1 MINVHDWKVTYN
13 NEIIAQ
19 VLSFVPN
26 VAGNKVLT
34 KALDGTVYIQTVGS
48 GIKHAKVEMLCSRE
62 QLDSVNESEAEGGVI
77 TVVYRDKT
85 YIGYWEEAPEWEA
98 VSRGEWYK
106 TTMTLLIEE
115 EVRRE
120 GNST

>member
-19 VLSFVPN
+19 VLSFTPN
-26 VAGNKVLT
+26 ITGNKVLT
-34 KALDGTVYIQTVGS
+34 KALDGTVYIQTVG
-48 GIKHAKVEMLCSRE
+48 GALKHAAVQMLCNRE
-62 QLDSVNESEAEGGVI
+62 QIDTVNLSEAEGGIV

-85 YIGYWEEAPEWEA
+85 YIGYFEEAPEWEA
-98 VSRGEWYK
+98 VSPGEWYK

-120 GNST
+120 NSST

>member
-1 MINVHDWKVTYN
+1 MNIHDWKVTYN

-26 VAGNKVLT
+26 VVGNKILT
-34 KALDGTVYIQTVGS
+34 KSLDGTVYIQTVGV
-48 GIKHAKVEMLCSRE
+48 GLKNAAVEMLCSRE
-62 QLDSVNESEAEGGVI
+62 QIDLVNMAEAEGGVI
-77 TVVYRDKT
+77 TAVYRDKT
-85 YIGYWEEAPEWEA
+85 YIGYFEEAPEWEA
-98 VSRGEWYK
+98 VSPGEWYK

-120 GNST
+120 NSST